1 MGFIHLTRRLEMLG
15 KGALLT
21 IFGFI
26 LAFSSYQVRLSNNVL
41 AASDNFND
49 QFVST
54 MIHQTTLSSMNLAV
68 NKVWAQNVDSDTF
81 MVLANHC
88 SCRAEI
94 SQVGQD
100 TVKVKVKSWGN
111 IYDEEY
117 DAIVTRSD
125 SVTAF
130 FSNNM
135 PISKYFWFTDEEQGV
150 YWITGD
156 SVWGPVHTN
165 GVINTS
171 GSPVF
176 FGKVTAHLGISPDP
190 LSSSAHFYGGWEI
203 GILNNI
209 PTDMSYII
217 NAANAGNGAAP
228 MNTKCNYD
236 TPVSFDFQADGSVI
250 RTVQGNPPD
259 TVLTSSIAPTE
270 AIYSTADITVKGTF
284 NGQLTI
290 YSATNIWI
298 DDDLV
303 YADDPLSNPNS
314 DDILGLVA
322 NNNIYVTENA
332 TNNNDIHIQACIM
345 AKDGSFTAQN
355 YDTRPVSGTLYM
367 TGSIVQNKRGPV
379 GTFSGG
385 GIISGFYKR
394 YRFDSRL
401 SVQSPPNYPY
411 IKSLSLV
418 SWWE

>member
-1 MGFIHLTRRLEMLG
+1 
-15 KGALLT
+15 
-21 IFGFI
+21 
-26 LAFSSYQVRLSNNVL
+26 
-41 AASDNFND
+41 
-49 QFVST
+49 
-54 MIHQTTLSSMNLAV
+54 
-68 NKVWAQNVDSDTF
+68 
-81 MVLANHC
+81 
-88 SCRAEI
+88 
-94 SQVGQD
+94 
-100 TVKVKVKSWGN
+100 
-111 IYDEEY
+111 
-117 DAIVTRSD
+117 
-125 SVTAF
+125 
-130 FSNNM
+130 
-135 PISKYFWFTDEEQGV
+135 
-150 YWITGD
+150 
-156 SVWGPVHTN
+156 
-165 GVINTS
+165 
-171 GSPVF
+171 
-176 FGKVTAHLGISPDP
+176 
-190 LSSSAHFYGGWEI
+190 
-203 GILNNI
+203 
-209 PTDMSYII
+209 MSYII

-236 TPVSFDFQADGSVI
+236 TPVSFDFQADGSII

-259 TVLTSSIAPTE
+259 TVLISNIAPTE

-332 TNNNDIHIQACIM
+332 ANNNDIHIQACIM

-385 GIISGFYKR
+385 GIISGFHKR